1 MNVVIIGGGAA
12 GCIAALTSAKLGN
25 NVTLIEKNNELGKKM
40 KITGKG
46 RCNITF
52 NGDFD
57 YFQQNICVNS
67 KFMYSSFNNFSN
79 MDTLQFFNN
88 LGVETKLERGNR
100 YFLKNDDASELVNA
114 LKKELE
120 KAKVKILYN
129 AQVEKI
135 NVKYGEC
142 GIRCRGEQCSPR
154 TIFKPKVSERK
165 SENSNI
171 SERYYRC

>member
-12 GCIAALTSAKLGN
+12 GCIAALTSVKQGH

-46 RCNITF
+46 RCNLTF

-57 YFQQNICVNS
+57 FFQKNICVNS

-79 MDTLQFFNN
+79 TDTLEFFNN
-88 LGVETKLERGNR
+88 LGIETKLERGNR
-100 YFLKNDDASELVNA
+100 FFLKSDNASELVNS

-120 KAKVKILYN
+120 KSNVKIMYN
-129 AQVEKI
+129 TSVEKI
-135 NVKYGEC
+135 NL
-142 GIRCRGEQCSPR
+142 RSM
-154 TIFKPKVSERK
+154 
-165 SENSNI
+165 
-171 SERYYRC
+171 